1 LDSATANTRPVTV
14 RVPHCCG
21 MSMRQI
27 TSAMGAYYCTN
38 CRRIEVESSGDEA
51 VDEELLKKITRD
63 CRRFFGDG

>member
-21 MSMRQI
+21 
-27 TSAMGAYYCTN
+27 N

>member
-1 LDSATANTRPVTV
+1 
-14 RVPHCCG
+14 